1 MPEIFTP
8 VPHTGLKTQERKVLF
23 LNRITAVRDLRD
35 KDVHRWLVVKVIEE
49 EVRDRTESYLSQTDD
64 PIYLGV
70 LDAFA

>member
-1 MPEIFTP
+1 
-8 VPHTGLKTQERKVLF
+8 
-23 LNRITAVRDLRD
+23 VRDLRD